1 MCSSLPAPDP
11 PFFPGQ
17 PAGYPL
23 AEGRKQKV
31 AIYCRLS
38 EEDRDKK
45 HDTDES
51 GSIQNQKAM
60 LLEYAGKQGWELY
73 RLYCDEDCTGADRRR
88 PEFNR
93 LLQDAEQRRFDIVLC
108 KTQSRFTR
116 ELELVEKYIHGL
128 FPLWGIRFVSV
139 VDNADTEN
147 KGNKK
152 SRQINGLVNEWYLED
167 LSENI
172 RSVLDNRRRSGFH
185 IGSFAPYGYKKDPEK
200 KGHLLI
206 DEEAAAVVREVFTRF
221 AQGCGK
227 TAIARS
233 LNDRGIPNPTEYKRL
248 QGLRYQQPKRQNGT
262 LWKYYSISHM
272 LVNPVYIGNL
282 VQGKTGSVSYK
293 TKQCKPRPPSQWYIV
308 EGTHAPI
315 IDRDLWER
323 VQTKIAQRTKPF
335 GGGTVGLFAQKARC
349 AQCGYTMKSSKTS
362 PQRGGKHY
370 LQCSSRHVAKE
381 ACAGAFISVDRLERM
396 VLAEMRRLLD
406 AYLDQDQLER
416 EVQLPDT
423 LQEQKKQWVAHLEAC
438 EKKAAEYAKGLQE
451 LYLDKTKGLLS
462 EAMVREL
469 AQGFAAERD
478 RLEQAKGEGE
488 KQLAQLEEKIA
499 AVDYRRLTLEPYI
512 HPDRLTRE
520 MVEELIDCILV
531 GKRIPGTR
539 EVPLEIQWNF

>member
-1 MCSSLPAPDP
+1 
-11 PFFPGQ
+11 
-17 PAGYPL
+17 
-23 AEGRKQKV
+23 
-31 AIYCRLS
+31 
-38 EEDRDKK
+38 
-45 HDTDES
+45 
-51 GSIQNQKAM
+51 M

-139 VDNADTEN
+139 VDNAD
-147 KGNKK
+147 
-152 SRQINGLVNEWYLED
+152 
-167 LSENI
+167 
-172 RSVLDNRRRSGFH
+172 
-185 IGSFAPYGYKKDPEK
+185 KDPEK

-248 QGLRYQQPKRQNGT
+248 QGLRYQQPRRQNGT
-262 LWKYYSISHM
+262 LWKYFSISHM

-293 TKQCKPRPPSQWYIV
+293 TKQCKPRLPSQWYIV

-349 AQCGYTMKSSKTS
+349 AQCWYTMRSSKTS

-406 AYLDQDQLER
+406 AYLGQDQLER

-438 EKKAAEYAKGLQE
+438 EKKSRGIRQRPARAVSGQDKGLA
-451 LYLDKTKGLLS
+451 LRGHGSGVGPGLCRRAGPFGAGQRGGGKAAGPVGRKNRCSRLS
-462 EAMVREL
+462 
-469 AQGFAAERD
+469 
-478 RLEQAKGEGE
+478 
-488 KQLAQLEEKIA
+488 
-499 AVDYRRLTLEPYI
+499 P
-512 HPDRLTRE
+512 PN
-520 MVEELIDCILV
+520 
-531 GKRIPGTR
+531 PGTLYPSGPPDSGDGGR
-539 EVPLEIQWNF
+539 THRLYPGGKADSGNERGSP

>member
-1 MCSSLPAPDP
+1 MCSCLPAPDP

-17 PAGYPL
+17 PAGTPL

-139 VDNADTEN
+139 VDNAD
-147 KGNKK
+147 
-152 SRQINGLVNEWYLED
+152 
-167 LSENI
+167 
-172 RSVLDNRRRSGFH
+172 
-185 IGSFAPYGYKKDPEK
+185 KDPEK

-248 QGLRYQQPKRQNGT
+248 QGLRYQQPRRQNGT
-262 LWKYYSISHM
+262 LWKYFSISHM

-349 AQCGYTMKSSKTS
+349 AQCGYTMRSSKTS
-362 PQRGGKHY
+362 PPRGGKHY
-370 LQCSSRHVAKE
+370 LQCSSRYVAKE

-406 AYLDQDQLER
+406 AYLGQDQLER

-499 AVDYRRLTLEPYI
+499 AVDYRRQTLEPYI

-539 EVPLEIQWNF
+539 EVPFEIQWNF